1 MPTVTPPLSLD
12 ELMQRAEALAGFSLG
27 ELAEQNKANLPPN
40 LLTEKGW
47 VGQFF
52 EHLLGATAGSLPEPD
67 FPHLG
72 VELKSIPI
80 NEQGKP
86 LESTFVSVVYLMNQ
100 QHETWETSLVKKKLS
115 RVLWI
120 PVLAPRSLPITER
133 RVGMP
138 LLWQPTPEQEAILRC
153 DWEETM
159 EKVCMG
165 KLGELNSRFGQ
176 ALQVRPKAANSKVL
190 TEAIGPDGEIIKT
203 LPRGFYLRSSFTQQ
217 ILKSLSY

>member
-1 MPTVTPPLSLD
+1 MAIVPPPESIE
-12 ELMQRAEALAGFSLG
+12 ELISRAEALAGFTLG
-27 ELAEQNKANLPPN
+27 ELAQQHAAKLPPN
-40 LLTEKGW
+40 LLLEKGW

-52 EHLLGATAGSLPEPD
+52 EQLLGASAGSLPEPD

-72 VELKSIPI
+72 VELKTIPV

-138 LLWQPTPEQEAILRC
+138 LLWQPTPQQEAILRC
-153 DWEETM
+153 DWEEAM

-165 KLGELNSRFGQ
+165 KLGELNARFGQ

-217 ILKSLSY
+217 ILSSLSY